1 MGEPPL
7 PARESFSYLGLS
19 LSLTLLRVPP
29 PSCPQRRR
37 CTSSKETAL
46 DTRYERIIEIDRG
59 RSWEKGRSRRNLVSR
74 STRFIDCSN
83 YARALAGLKNPRSRS
98 IFEYRRGPFLSV
110 PERCHLL
117 RAKFPSSSSLRDP
130 PSPMRKRW
138 NNGKISIDRG

>member
-83 YARALAGLKNPRSRS
+83 YARALAGLKKSPIPFSFRISSRT
-98 IFEYRRGPFLSV
+98 V
-110 PERCHLL
+110 PL
-117 RAKFPSSSSLRDP
+117 RLRKVSSPSR
-130 PSPMRKRW
+130 
-138 NNGKISIDRG
+138 KISLLVLPARSTLADEKKME

>member
-59 RSWEKGRSRRNLVSR
+59 RSTIVGEREKPEKLGFTLDPIHRLFQLRTSIGWIKKIPDLVQFSNIVKDRSS
-74 STRFIDCSN
+74 
-83 YARALAGLKNPRSRS
+83 
-98 IFEYRRGPFLSV
+98 
-110 PERCHLL
+110 
-117 RAKFPSSSSLRDP
+117 
-130 PSPMRKRW
+130 PSPK
-138 NNGKISIDRG
+138 GVISFVQNFPPRPPCTIHPRR

>member
-19 LSLTLLRVPP
+19 LSFTLLRVPP

-83 YARALAGLKNPRSRS
+83 YARALAGLKKSPISFSFRISSRT
-98 IFEYRRGPFLSV
+98 V
-110 PERCHLL
+110 PL
-117 RAKFPSSSSLRDP
+117 RLRKVSSPSR
-130 PSPMRKRW
+130 
-138 NNGKISIDRG
+138 KISLLVLPARSTLADEKKME